1 MQALM
6 LKSLGQL
13 ELVDKEIPDIRE
25 DEILVKTAVATI
37 CTSDVN
43 DVREN
48 PFGATLP
55 VVMGHEGAGM
65 VAALGASVKGFQ
77 VGQRIATHPVHPCG
91 QCPPCREGLGHL
103 CLNMGH
109 FGLNLPGTM
118 AEYYFVRQD
127 RARPIPDSVSF
138 SVAALTEPV
147 CVCLE
152 ALEQARLS
160 AGSSLLVI
168 GDGPFGALMTR
179 LAQRLPLENLVQAGQ
194 MDFRLSFGRGSR
206 QVNTTDSPD
215 PAASLLQA
223 NDGQGYE
230 AAILAVGSRK
240 AFADGLKCLKPRGRM
255 VVFSAL
261 TGDTPVDLF
270 HLHLKELEIV
280 GACSDRDQLDA
291 AVSLLGDPSLALGEL
306 VTHTFPL
313 SDFRQAF
320 ELAEFGKER
329 AMKVAFAF

>member
-55 VVMGHEGAGM
+55 VVMGHEGAGT
-65 VAALGASVKGFQ
+65 VAALGAAVKGFQ

-118 AEYYFVRQD
+118 AEYYLVRHD
-127 RARPIPDSVSF
+127 RARPIPDSVAF

-147 CVCLE
+147 CVCVE

-240 AFADGLKCLKPRGRM
+240 AFVDGLKCLKPRGRM